1 MHLARHHS
9 SVYIVKVRTA
19 SWQEGLVIGIVNL
32 QYLRNKRSITNVSGK
47 EDLNMAKISR
57 NAPCPCGSGKKYK
70 RCCLPNEVAMVSPVI
85 AAPSSTHPV
94 VYGLVE
100 EETDLD
106 DLSNSVVD
114 LINENRLD
122 EAEEACMQ
130 LLREF
135 PECVDG
141 IERLVA
147 VHQAKGNFARAADY
161 AQQTIA
167 FMRERED
174 DFDPELITDF
184 EKQEEDLKRRAADQH
199 LGTYSQRPPRTAG
212 GF

>member
-1 MHLARHHS
+1 M
-9 SVYIVKVRTA
+9 T
-19 SWQEGLVIGIVNL
+19 
-32 QYLRNKRSITNVSGK
+32 
-47 EDLNMAKISR
+47 KISR

-70 RCCLPNEVAMVSPVI
+70 RCCLLNEAPTQR
-85 AAPSSTHPV
+85 PSSVTPPIGRRV
-94 VYGLVE
+94 VYGPVE
-100 EETDLD
+100 EGTDLD

-147 VHQAKGNFARAADY
+147 VHKAKGNYALAADY
-161 AQQTIA
+161 ARQTVA

-174 DFDPELITDF
+174 DFDPELIEDF
-184 EKQEEDLKRRAADQH
+184 EKQEQALTRRVAEQTPGPYPRKAADGLPVNGQE
-199 LGTYSQRPPRTAG
+199 
-212 GF
+212 